1 MSVPKKRTSKAKK
14 SISKCNKKISSYYSR
29 LRLISDRRFYNQKK
43 FRKLQDEID
52 RDFLSMHFYKNLV
65 IKQELKKGFIK
76 KRNKK
81 R

>member
-1 MSVPKKRTSKAKK
+1 MAVPKKRTSKAKK

-29 LRLISDRRFYNQKK
+29 LRLISDRRFDNQKK

-52 RDFLSMHFYKNLV
+52 LDFLSMHFYKNLV

>member
-1 MSVPKKRTSKAKK
+1 MSVSKKRTSKAKQK
-14 SISKCNKKISSYYSR
+14 ISKCNKKISSYYSR